1 MTQLRMGLASLIIL
15 IVIGGALICFGHK
28 EYGGPTI
35 VTTLGIVVV
44 VFLNEGTLEDFLKL
58 YAVLPLWMQWACRT
72 CMALC
77 LRPGL
82 PELCELQWSAF
93 DWQGGFVT
101 VHMGKVGR
109 EKTVFPPEEYL
120 AEAWTRCQEA
130 QARGQIYVCP
140 GGRGRMMNPTSF
152 MVTWSNARAK
162 VDVRLPPYAMRH
174 IAASQ
179 MLYSGAVIAA
189 VAAQFFFFIDSST
202 SVFYTHAI
210 AAGQKRAAMGLP
222 MVHLVQLVQKSENKN
237 K

>member
-35 VTTLGIVVV
+35 VTTLGILVV

-179 MLYSGAVIAA
+179 MLYSGADIAA
-189 VAAQFFFFIDSST
+189 VAAQLGHSSPAT
-202 SVFYTHAI
+202 TAAFYTHAI